1 VIRLCGR
8 ANVHQTPIF
17 SASAW
22 LIG

>member
-1 VIRLCGR
+1 VIRLCR
-8 ANVHQTPIF
+8 LANVHQTPIL

>member
-1 VIRLCGR
+1 VIRLCGL